1 MLKAWCF
8 FWMKCRGL
16 ADFIKLWDQSMKTA
30 KKWIALGVIVSMGL
44 GFSGCSQTTGPN
56 EAGGTVIGALAGGL
70 IGSRFGAGGGKVA
83 AVIAGTM
90 IGGFLG
96 NQVGKG
102 MDEQARQQAYRAQ
115 YNAISSGQSSNW
127 RAPSGPSGYV
137 EPGPV
142 YSESGR
148 VCRQYTH
155 TIVID
160 GRQERGV
167 GTACRAPDGRWDIV
181 S

>member
-1 MLKAWCF
+1 
-8 FWMKCRGL
+8 MKCRGL

>member
-1 MLKAWCF
+1 MTRSKTLVKPL
-8 FWMKCRGL
+8 MGGVVVGTL
-16 ADFIKLWDQSMKTA
+16 AFGA
-30 KKWIALGVIVSMGL
+30 A
-44 GFSGCSQTTGPN
+44 GCSQATGPN
-56 EAGGTVIGALAGGL
+56 QSGGTVIGAVAGGL

-90 IGGFLG
+90 VGGLLGSQIGK
-96 NQVGKG
+96 N
-102 MDEQARQQAYRAQ
+102 MDDEARQQAYNAQ
-115 YNAISSGQSSNW
+115 YQAVSSGDAYSWKSSGTN
-127 RAPSGPSGYV
+127 GPRGSV

-155 TIVID
+155 TIIID

>member
-1 MLKAWCF
+1 
-8 FWMKCRGL
+8 
-16 ADFIKLWDQSMKTA
+16 
-30 KKWIALGVIVSMGL
+30 MGL

-56 EAGGTVIGALAGGL
+56 ESGGTVIGALAGGL

-102 MDEQARQQAYRAQ
+102 MDEQARQQAYQAQ
-115 YNAISSGQSSNW
+115 YNSIASGQSSNW

-155 TIVID
+155 TIIID

-167 GTACRAPDGRWDIV
+167 GTACRAPDGRWDII

>member
-1 MLKAWCF
+1 
-8 FWMKCRGL
+8 
-16 ADFIKLWDQSMKTA
+16 MKTA
-30 KKWIALGVIVSMGL
+30 KKLVVLTLVGALALSAA
-44 GFSGCSQTTGPN
+44 GCSQSTGPN
-56 EAGGTVIGALAGGL
+56 QSGGTILGAVAGGL

-90 IGGFLG
+90 LGGLLG
-96 NQVGKG
+96 SQVGKN
-102 MDEQARQQAYRAQ
+102 MDDAARQEAYNAQ
-115 YNAISSGQSSNW
+115 YQAVSTGDAYSWKSSGAN
-127 RAPSGPSGYV
+127 GPRGSV
-137 EPGPV
+137 QPGPI

-155 TIVID
+155 TIIID

>member
-1 MLKAWCF
+1 MTRSKTLVKPLMGWVVV
-8 FWMKCRGL
+8 GTL
-16 ADFIKLWDQSMKTA
+16 AFGA
-30 KKWIALGVIVSMGL
+30 A
-44 GFSGCSQTTGPN
+44 GCSQATGPN
-56 EAGGTVIGALAGGL
+56 QSGGTVIGAVAGGL

-90 IGGFLG
+90 VGGLLGSQIGK
-96 NQVGKG
+96 N
-102 MDEQARQQAYRAQ
+102 MDDEARQQAYNAQ
-115 YNAISSGQSSNW
+115 YQAVSSGDAYSWKSSGTN
-127 RAPSGPSGYV
+127 GPRGSV

-155 TIVID
+155 TIIID